1 MKLQSLASLTYEGM
15 KKRTKREK
23 FLNEMEQVVPWERL
37 EKLIEPHY
45 PKVGKGR
52 PPRGL
57 REMLRIYCLQQWY
70 GLSDPGVEEALY
82 DMESMRRFV
91 GLELG
96 EDAIPDE
103 TTVLNFRHLLEEYNL
118 TNAVFDAV
126 KAYLTEQGLLLTG
139 GSIVDATIIPAPPS
153 TKNQARQR
161 DPEMSST
168 KKGNSWHFGMK
179 AHISVDANS
188 GLVHTV
194 GVTTASDHDNSV
206 IGELIREDDR
216 AVFGDKGYFSDQ
228 TKRAARQAGVYWAV
242 LDKAK
247 RNGKL
252 SGSQRKKN
260 KKHASVRAKVEHV
273 FRIVKCQF
281 GYRKARYK
289 GLTKNSAQV
298 FSLMAL
304 ANLYQARGNCWPL
317 QGNCAR
323 HAPSKA

>member
-1 MKLQSLASLTYEGM
+1 MKQQSLASLTYEGM

-23 FLNEMEQVVPWERL
+23 FLQEMERVVPWERL
-37 EKLIEPHY
+37 ERLIEPHY
-45 PKVGKGR
+45 TKVGKGR

-57 REMLRIYCLQQWY
+57 KVMLRIYCLQQWY

-82 DMESMRRFV
+82 DMESMRRFA

-103 TTVLNFRHLLEEYNL
+103 TTALNFRHLLEEHGL
-118 TNAVFDAV
+118 TSAIFEAI
-126 KAYLTEQGLLLTG
+126 KGYLGDQGLLLSG
-139 GSIVDATIIPAPPS
+139 GSIVDATIIHAPSS
-153 TKNQARQR
+153 TKNRKKER
-161 DPEMSST
+161 DPEMGST
-168 KKGNSWHFGMK
+168 KKGNNWYFGMK

-194 GVTTASDHDNSV
+194 GITTASDHDNSV

-216 AVFGDKGYFSDQ
+216 AVFGDKGYASDQ
-228 TKRAARQAGVYWAV
+228 AKRAARQAGVYWAV

-247 RNGKL
+247 RNRKL
-252 SGSQRKKN
+252 SATQRKKN

-289 GLTKNSAQV
+289 GLAKNAAQV

-304 ANLYQARGNCWPL
+304 ANLYQARRQLLVAAG
-317 QGNCAR
+317 
-323 HAPSKA
+323 

>member
-1 MKLQSLASLTYEGM
+1 MKQQSLASLTYEGV

-23 FLNEMEQVVPWERL
+23 FLNEMARVVPWERL
-37 EKLIEPHY
+37 EGLIEPYY

-52 PPRGL
+52 PPIGL
-57 REMLRIYCLQQWY
+57 KVMLRIYCLQQWY

-103 TTVLNFRHLLEEYNL
+103 TTTLNFRHLLEEHNL
-118 TNAVFDAV
+118 TGAVFEAV
-126 KAYLTEQGLLLTG
+126 KAYLCEQGLLLSG
-139 GSIVDATIIPAPPS
+139 GSIVDATIVHAPSS
-153 TKNQARQR
+153 TKNQRKER
-161 DPEMSST
+161 DPEIPSGAQVSST
-168 KKGNSWHFGMK
+168 KKGNTWHFGMK

-194 GVTTASDHDNSV
+194 GITTAGDHDNSV

-216 AVFGDKGYFSDQ
+216 AVFGDKGYASDK

-247 RNGKL
+247 RNRKL
-252 SGSQRKKN
+252 SGSQRKRN
-260 KKHASVRAKVEHV
+260 SKHASIRAKVEHV

-281 GYRKARYK
+281 GYRKTRYK
-289 GLTKNSAQV
+289 GLAKNAAQV

-304 ANLYQARGNCWPL
+304 ANLYQVRGQL
-317 QGNCAR
+317 LAAAG
-323 HAPSKA
+323 

>member
-1 MKLQSLASLTYEGM
+1 MKQQSLASLTYEGM

-23 FLNEMEQVVPWERL
+23 FLQEMNRVVPWERL
-37 EKLIEPHY
+37 EGLIEPHY

-57 REMLRIYCLQQWY
+57 KVMLRIYCLQQWY

-82 DMESMRRFV
+82 DIESMRRFV

-103 TTVLNFRHLLEEYNL
+103 TTVLNFRHLLEAHNL
-118 TNAVFDAV
+118 ASAVFEAV
-126 KAYLTEQGLLLTG
+126 KAYLGEQGLLLSG
-139 GSIVDATIIPAPPS
+139 GSIVDATIIHAPPS
-153 TKNQARQR
+153 TKNQRKER

-168 KKGNSWHFGMK
+168 KKGNTWYFGMK
-179 AHISVDANS
+179 AHISVDVHS

-194 GVTTASDHDNSV
+194 GITTASEHDNSV
-206 IGELIREDDR
+206 IGELVREDDR
-216 AVFGDKGYFSDQ
+216 AVFGDKGYASDQ

-247 RNGKL
+247 RNRKL
-252 SGSQRKKN
+252 SGSQRKRN

-281 GYRKARYK
+281 GYRKTRYK
-289 GLTKNSAQV
+289 GLAKNAAQV

-304 ANLYQARGNCWPL
+304 ANLYQARGQL
-317 QGNCAR
+317 LAVAG
-323 HAPSKA
+323 

>member
-1 MKLQSLASLTYEGM
+1 
-15 KKRTKREK
+15 
-23 FLNEMEQVVPWERL
+23 
-37 EKLIEPHY
+37 
-45 PKVGKGR
+45 
-52 PPRGL
+52 
-57 REMLRIYCLQQWY
+57 MLRIYCLQQWY

-103 TTVLNFRHLLEEYNL
+103 TTILNFRHLLEEHNL
-118 TNAVFDAV
+118 TGAVFESV
-126 KAYLTEQGLLLTG
+126 KAYLGEQGLLLSG
-139 GSIVDATIIPAPPS
+139 GSIVDATIVHAPSS
-153 TKNQARQR
+153 TKNQRKER

-168 KKGNSWHFGMK
+168 KKGSSWYFGMK

-194 GVTTASDHDNSV
+194 GVTTARDHDNSV
-206 IGELIREDDR
+206 IGDLIREDDR
-216 AVFGDKGYFSDQ
+216 AVFGDKGYASDQ

-247 RNGKL
+247 RNRKL
-252 SGSQRKKN
+252 SGSQRKRN

-281 GYRKARYK
+281 GYRKVRYK
-289 GLTKNSAQV
+289 GLAKNAAQV

-304 ANLYQARGNCWPL
+304 ANLYQTRGQL
-317 QGNCAR
+317 LAVAG
-323 HAPSKA
+323 

>member
-1 MKLQSLASLTYEGM
+1 MKQQSLASLTYEGM

-23 FLNEMEQVVPWERL
+23 FLQEMNRVVPWERL
-37 EKLIEPHY
+37 ERLIEPYY
-45 PKVGKGR
+45 PKVGNGR

-57 REMLRIYCLQQWY
+57 KVMLRIYCLQQWY
-70 GLSDPGVEEALY
+70 GLSDPGVEEARY
-82 DMESMRRFV
+82 DIESMRRFV

-103 TTVLNFRHLLEEYNL
+103 TTVLNFRHLLEAHNL
-118 TNAVFDAV
+118 ASAVFEAV
-126 KAYLTEQGLLLTG
+126 KAYLGEQGLLLSG
-139 GSIVDATIIPAPPS
+139 GSIVDATIIHAPAS
-153 TKNQARQR
+153 TKNQRKER

-168 KKGNSWHFGMK
+168 KKGNTWYFGMK
-179 AHISVDANS
+179 AHISVDVHS

-194 GVTTASDHDNSV
+194 GVTTASEHDNSV
-206 IGELIREDDR
+206 IGGLVREDDR
-216 AVFGDKGYFSDQ
+216 AVFGDKGYASDQ

-247 RNGKL
+247 RNRKL
-252 SGSQRKKN
+252 SGSQRKRN

-281 GYRKARYK
+281 GYRKTRYK
-289 GLTKNSAQV
+289 GLAKNAAQV

-304 ANLYQARGNCWPL
+304 ANLYQARGQL
-317 QGNCAR
+317 LAVVG
-323 HAPSKA
+323 

>member
-1 MKLQSLASLTYEGM
+1 MKQQSLASLTYEGM

-23 FLNEMEQVVPWERL
+23 FLNEMEQVVPWARL
-37 EKLIEPHY
+37 EQLIEPHY
-45 PKVGKGR
+45 PRVGKVR

-57 REMLRIYCLQQWY
+57 KVMLRIYCLQQWY

-103 TTVLNFRHLLEEYNL
+103 TTVLNFRHLLEAHNL
-118 TNAVFDAV
+118 TSAVFEAV
-126 KAYLTEQGLLLTG
+126 KAYLGEQGLLLSG
-139 GSIVDATIIPAPPS
+139 GSIVDATIVHSPSS
-153 TKNQARQR
+153 TKNQRKER

-168 KKGNSWHFGMK
+168 KKGNTWHFGMK
-179 AHISVDANS
+179 AHISVDVHS

-216 AVFGDKGYFSDQ
+216 AVFGDKGYASDK

-247 RNGKL
+247 RNRKL
-252 SGSQRKKN
+252 SGSQRKRN
-260 KKHASVRAKVEHV
+260 QKHASVRAKVEHV

-281 GYRKARYK
+281 SYRKTRYK
-289 GLTKNSAQV
+289 GLAKNAAQV

-304 ANLYQARGNCWPL
+304 ANLYQAREALLNVAG
-317 QGNCAR
+317 
-323 HAPSKA
+323 